1 LDFSDFFGGGGQYFN
16 LRTKFVLVDLK
27 ESNFRQVD
35 KAGKYTCKISNNY
48 GTLSK
53 TVTVKVGENT

>member
-1 LDFSDFFGGGGQYFN
+1 VGGGQYFN